1 MWKSLVFFVNTT
13 KHTLKFRLI
22 QLIIVKNT
30 NLWISEM
37 YSELQIDDG
46 SSQTTIRKPFIGQ
59 KYRY

>member
-1 MWKSLVFFVNTT
+1 MWKFLVFFVNTT

-22 QLIIVKNT
+22 QLIIVKTT

-46 SSQTTIRKPFIGQ
+46 SSQTMTRKPL
-59 KYRY
+59 